1 MRTAAGSHRW
11 MNAFRSH
18 LAMIGA
24 VIAMPVVCVPQA
36 FGQRKAGDIDNDG
49 VPTVR
54 DLTSITRHAS
64 GVTVLPEALRI
75 YADVNSD
82 GVVNDADVALLIEE
96 ILETREPQA
105 LPPCHVL
112 RASPLDGEGDVAV
125 TRETVVHFSMPLSP
139 DATLDTNSFWAEF
152 GGRKILARAEIA
164 SDRLKAT
171 LFYLEPLPSNARV
184 EVNLVEPGLLDL
196 LGRPVDFNLDG
207 ETNLYTTTFE
217 TITITPVEGTAISGR
232 VFATEIGEGGIETPL
247 AGVTITVDG
256 AEETLR
262 TTTDGQGNFTLSPCP
277 AGSFFVKIDGRT
289 SPSSSYPNGD
299 FYPVVA
305 KKWEAIAGRDDNLA
319 VEGGTIYLPLIQ
331 SGTLQPAS
339 ATETTVIEFPAE
351 VVAENPEL
359 AGVTIE
365 VPPNALFSDDGT
377 RGGLVGIAPVAS
389 DRLPE
394 PLPSGLTHTID
405 ISIQTDGGTNFDRP
419 VPVCF
424 PNLPDPETG
433 ERLPP
438 GAKSALW
445 SFNHDLGEWEI
456 SGPMTVTDDGMYLKS
471 DPGVGVLQPGWHGTM
486 PGIDIT
492 FARILEAFLFGQE
505 LFLPQ
510 DFRCLWRKN
519 TLNAVAEEFGNFR
532 GFPGGTA
539 AFANLKHYLE
549 GSGVSLTYE
558 GLNNKTVQDVLGS
571 TQYRAVRSLVQGI
584 VQTRVRAAHQI
595 GKKTIDNFT
604 LKYPEDIGNLNFYS
618 GELREKALVAAF
630 GGTQSE
636 EYTVSNVVI
645 FEDGSYSFQLKA
657 EHGDRYEFDND
668 DKYKSPFD
676 LFANYLAKHCDAKPF
691 DVKVITN
698 DFINGKVGGP
708 LEMLE
713 VPAPDSFGLET
724 DTSSFFMAYLPK
736 EIDISNGVNS
746 ISVDRAGGIGLRNA
760 GVLPGPIYFCVREA
774 ESKSVIIRRTILGG
788 DRKSRIAVSSSK
800 AYEVDIFAPRSGS
813 IRSITVAPA
822 NPGGALRFDKIFLN
836 SEPESDLID
845 SDEDL
850 LSDVG
855 ESVIGTSPTNP
866 DTDNDGIDDY
876 TEVTQGTDPLSGLAA
891 RTGIIA
897 SAPTR
902 GSAIDI
908 AAANNLAVT
917 ANGAAGVTVFNIFAG
932 LNPTRIAEVDT
943 PGTAQRVSAADDLI
957 AVADGVAGLAVVDV
971 SDPPSAGIVHQV
983 DLGSDA
989 FSVATNGPIA
999 FVGTGDGRV
1008 VRVNMLTGEII
1019 DEATLAGS
1027 GPVLDLV
1034 IGGETLYAVR
1044 NTTLSTLAADQAELV
1059 VAHTVSATATVP
1071 TNNRW
1076 RRIFATPET
1085 LLINFRDGWQRF
1097 SLSNDPLLP
1106 QSSGMKVTGA
1116 RGWKQ
1121 IVPNGSGLALA
1132 CVGAN
1137 PTATGPHHLS
1147 VYDVGADALGTQF
1160 LTTFETPGIAEA
1172 VSIANGLAYVADGI
1186 RGLQV
1191 VNYKAYDT
1199 LGQPPSVT
1207 LDSRFGLGAGTGAV
1221 DAGKVSRFTATVADD
1236 VQVRSVE
1243 FHIDDELAFTDVTYP
1258 FEHRFLP
1265 PSVGSTFTIKAR
1277 AVDTGGNAAWTDEYT
1292 ISVLTETVP
1301 PQLLPLSPASGKVLP
1316 PKDSLTV
1323 RFSEGMDLVSLQN
1336 GGIRLT
1342 SAGPDGIFGTAD
1354 DADLAPDE
1362 WRFVSEAFAAVL
1374 RFNAPLDPGLY
1385 RLEVTTAARD
1395 LAGNALPAGSSTE
1408 FRFASSLDSD
1418 NDGVPDDFESVLG
1431 LTVGETDSDLDGT
1444 PDGDEDFD
1452 NDGATNAEEYLLGF
1466 DPIDPDSD
1474 GDGVLDGS
1482 EDRDYDGL
1490 TDITELLGTTDFAKA
1505 DTDGDGFDDATEIA
1519 AGMDPNGTNFLPA
1532 ATSSDRVFI
1541 LNAVP
1546 APLPLLQVPTESA
1559 PVSFENQIPPP

>member
-1 MRTAAGSHRW
+1 MR
-11 MNAFRSH
+11 F
-18 LAMIGA
+18 
-24 VIAMPVVCVPQA
+24 
-36 FGQRKAGDIDNDG
+36 
-49 VPTVR
+49 
-54 DLTSITRHAS
+54 TS
-64 GVTVLPEALRI
+64 
-75 YADVNSD
+75 
-82 GVVNDADVALLIEE
+82 
-96 ILETREPQA
+96 
-105 LPPCHVL
+105 
-112 RASPLDGEGDVAV
+112 EGNMG
-125 TRETVVHFSMPLSP
+125 FS
-139 DATLDTNSFWAEF
+139 
-152 GGRKILARAEIA
+152 RILA
-164 SDRLKAT
+164 
-171 LFYLEPLPSNARV
+171 
-184 EVNLVEPGLLDL
+184 
-196 LGRPVDFNLDG
+196 
-207 ETNLYTTTFE
+207 
-217 TITITPVEGTAISGR
+217 
-232 VFATEIGEGGIETPL
+232 
-247 AGVTITVDG
+247 
-256 AEETLR
+256 
-262 TTTDGQGNFTLSPCP
+262 
-277 AGSFFVKIDGRT
+277 
-289 SPSSSYPNGD
+289 PN
-299 FYPVVA
+299 
-305 KKWEAIAGRDDNLA
+305 
-319 VEGGTIYLPLIQ
+319 
-331 SGTLQPAS
+331 
-339 ATETTVIEFPAE
+339 
-351 VVAENPEL
+351 
-359 AGVTIE
+359 
-365 VPPNALFSDDGT
+365 
-377 RGGLVGIAPVAS
+377 
-389 DRLPE
+389 
-394 PLPSGLTHTID
+394 
-405 ISIQTDGGTNFDRP
+405 
-419 VPVCF
+419 
-424 PNLPDPETG
+424 
-433 ERLPP
+433 
-438 GAKSALW
+438 
-445 SFNHDLGEWEI
+445 
-456 SGPMTVTDDGMYLKS
+456 
-471 DPGVGVLQPGWHGTM
+471 
-486 PGIDIT
+486 
-492 FARILEAFLFGQE
+492 E
-505 LFLPQ
+505 LFLIMAYDPM
-510 DFRCLWRKN
+510 N
-519 TLNAVAEEFGNFR
+519 NAIAHMSYVSGANGGASRFPIMVFFNDHYNDTDSDRISDVAE
-532 GFPGGTA
+532 
-539 AFANLKHYLE
+539 L
-549 GSGVSLTYE
+549 
-558 GLNNKTVQDVLGS
+558 
-571 TQYRAVRSLVQGI
+571 
-584 VQTRVRAAHQI
+584 
-595 GKKTIDNFT
+595 
-604 LKYPEDIGNLNFYS
+604 
-618 GELREKALVAAF
+618 
-630 GGTQSE
+630 
-636 EYTVSNVVI
+636 
-645 FEDGSYSFQLKA
+645 
-657 EHGDRYEFDND
+657 
-668 DKYKSPFD
+668 
-676 LFANYLAKHCDAKPF
+676 
-691 DVKVITN
+691 
-698 DFINGKVGGP
+698 
-708 LEMLE
+708 
-713 VPAPDSFGLET
+713 
-724 DTSSFFMAYLPK
+724 
-736 EIDISNGVNS
+736 
-746 ISVDRAGGIGLRNA
+746 
-760 GVLPGPIYFCVREA
+760 
-774 ESKSVIIRRTILGG
+774 
-788 DRKSRIAVSSSK
+788 
-800 AYEVDIFAPRSGS
+800 
-813 IRSITVAPA
+813 
-822 NPGGALRFDKIFLN
+822 
-836 SEPESDLID
+836 
-845 SDEDL
+845 
-850 LSDVG
+850 
-855 ESVIGTSPTNP
+855 VIGTKHNFN

-876 TEVTQGTDPLSGLAA
+876 TEVTQGTDPLSGLAV

-902 GSAIDI
+902 SAATDI
-908 AAANNLAVT
+908 TAANNLAIT
-917 ANGAAGVTVFNIFAG
+917 ANGSSGVTVFNIFAG

-943 PGTAQRVSAADDLI
+943 PGTAQRVAAADDLI
-957 AVADGVAGLAVVDV
+957 AVADGIAGLAVIDV
-971 SDPPSAGIVHQV
+971 SDPPSAAIVHQV